1 MTGEYRTGARILAAL
16 QDAPMNSEALK
27 QELDINQRQLGL
39 AISYLVKDGR
49 VEQDDRGC
57 YYLVKADFVPP
68 PVVSRG
74 EPPVAPTAEQ
84 LATLRVLARCWSW
97 SRDSRI
103 TADDVR
109 LASTL
114 IGSRGLP
121 ESARP
126 RMQLTPR
133 YAVMIDGRLRLELG
147 VFRKKDAARAAA
159 QTARKPQSATVRHVW
174 IAT

>member
-27 QELDINQRQLGL
+27 HELDINQRQLGL
-39 AISYLVKDGR
+39 AISYLVKNGR

-57 YYLVKADFVPP
+57 YFLVKADAAPV

-74 EPPVAPTAEQ
+74 EPPVAPTRDERAIADVVHQ
-84 LATLRVLARCWSW
+84 LTTARPTTTTSISTGDQVLQILIAAG
-97 SRDSRI
+97 RI

-114 IGSRGLP
+114 IGSR
-121 ESARP
+121 A
-126 RMQLTPR
+126 
-133 YAVMIDGRLRLELG
+133 
-147 VFRKKDAARAAA
+147 
-159 QTARKPQSATVRHVW
+159 
-174 IAT
+174 